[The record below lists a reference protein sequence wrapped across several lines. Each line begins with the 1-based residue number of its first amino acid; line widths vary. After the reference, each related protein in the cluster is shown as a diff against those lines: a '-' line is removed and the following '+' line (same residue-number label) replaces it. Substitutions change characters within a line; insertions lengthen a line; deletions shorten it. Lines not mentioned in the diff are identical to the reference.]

1 MPSGLRSWRNWH
13 SAWASERAVRIR
25 VMRWDIFC
33 RVIDNYG
40 DAGVCWRLAAD
51 LNRRGVQ
58 VRLYI
63 DAPAVLDPLIGQV
76 SKESRTKPTNEP
88 TVQIC
93 SWPEDSN
100 DFEASDVAD
109 VVIEAFACDPPPR
122 YVAAM
127 ANRSAAGAPPVW
139 INLEYL
145 SAEDWVGR
153 HHKLPSPHP
162 RYPLVKYFYF
172 PGFTPDSGGLLR
184 EAAIATTVGKDDA
197 AKADVASANPSRP
210 LAIFLFC
217 YRQPVLQ
224 GWIKG
229 LDGAILS
236 IAPCPAVEQIAE
248 RDVVIPEDLQLRY
261 QPFVPQSAFDAV
273 LRDHD
278 LLFVRGEDSFVR
290 AQWAGKPVFWH
301 IYPQADAVHLHKLR
315 AFYDRYLATDILT
328 STQRAVFM
336 AFMLAWNGDTA
347 SGDCA
352 RLWPEILRML
362 PTLRRNA
369 LSWREKL
376 LKQPDLV
383 SQLQAF
389 AADLV
394 K

>member
-1 MPSGLRSWRNWH
+1 
-13 SAWASERAVRIR
+13 
-25 VMRWDIFC
+25 MRWDIFC

-51 LNRRGVQ
+51 LNRRGVN

-63 DAPAVLDPLIGQV
+63 DAPAVLDQLIDQV
-76 SKESRTKPTNEP
+76 TKEPTTEP

-93 SWPEDSN
+93 SWPDDRE
-100 DFEASDVAD
+100 DFEPSDVAD
-109 VVIEAFACDPPPR
+109 VVIEAFACDPPPM

-127 ANRSAAGAPPVW
+127 AKRSAAGNSPVW

-145 SAEDWVGR
+145 SAEDWVGA

-184 EAAIATTVGKDDA
+184 ESYVVTTIGNDYVATDNST
-197 AKADVASANPSRP
+197 RP

-217 YRQPVLQ
+217 YEQPALQ
-224 GWIKG
+224 DWIRA
-229 LDGAILS
+229 LDSAMLS
-236 IAPCPAVEQIAE
+236 VAPCPAADQLAKT
-248 RDVVIPEDLQLRY
+248 DFVVPDGLNIRY
-261 QPFVPQSAFDAV
+261 LPFVPQSAFDAV
-273 LRDHD
+273 LREHD

-301 IYPQADAVHLHKLR
+301 IYPQAGGTHLDKLR
-315 AFYDRYLATDILT
+315 AFYDRYLDSDILT
-328 STQRAVFM
+328 SAQREAFM
-336 AFMLAWNGDTA
+336 AFMLAWNGGAA
-347 SGDCA
+347 SGDCT

-362 PTLRRNA
+362 PALQRNA
-369 LSWREKL
+369 VSWREKL
-376 LKQPDLV
+376 LKQADLV
-383 SQLQAF
+383 TQLQEF
-389 AADLV
+389 VADLV